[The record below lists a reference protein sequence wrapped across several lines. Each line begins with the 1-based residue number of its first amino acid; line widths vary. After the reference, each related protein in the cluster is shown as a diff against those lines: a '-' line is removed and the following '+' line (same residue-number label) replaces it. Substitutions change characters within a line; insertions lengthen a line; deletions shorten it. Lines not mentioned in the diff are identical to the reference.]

1 MDKKHDSPRLI
12 TTYGLTE
19 EQFSYVKEH
28 STDEYEIRDFSEND
42 VTDLI
47 ADYSCILIVNGDML
61 SDEGQT
67 TFLNFYEELDGQFDE
82 TVVWLGKKVLPS
94 VLKKVFKCYDSFDD
108 MRDDLKYILLEA
120 RKKKNKSVEFCK
132 VLTYGI
138 MILSLIRN
146 KPGITTAEIVE
157 KTDLQKRTVQR
168 YINSLQ
174 VAGEHI
180 EYDHKIKGWKLSYGK
195 SVLFGDYFDEK

>member
-1 MDKKHDSPRLI
+1 MDKKHDSPRFI
-12 TTYGLTE
+12 TTYGLTD

-28 STDEYEIRDFSEND
+28 STDEYEIRDFSENV

-67 TFLNFYEELDGQFDE
+67 TLLDFYEELDGQFDE

-94 VLKKVFKCYDSFDD
+94 VLKKAFKCYDSFDD

-120 RKKKNKSVEFCK
+120 RKKKN
-132 VLTYGI
+132 
-138 MILSLIRN
+138 IR
-146 KPGITTAEIVE
+146 PVIQITANIF
-157 KTDLQKRTVQR
+157 QIFFFIKRIR
-168 YINSLQ
+168 R
-174 VAGEHI
+174 
-180 EYDHKIKGWKLSYGK
+180 K
-195 SVLFGDYFDEK
+195 